1 VRDDAPELPMSIE
14 PQLSPPLSLSLSPM
28 MRQYQELKKRYPDY
42 LLLFR
47 LGDFYELFFED
58 AHEGAALLQI
68 TLTSRQKG
76 EGAIPMAG
84 IPHHAADGYIA
95 RLIRAGRKVAVCEQ
109 MEAPAKGKK
118 LVRREVVRVITPG
131 TLTDTQ
137 YLDGAANNFLL
148 AVHRGGG
155 ALGAALVDV
164 STGEFWVGEAPGE
177 GSALLEAALLRQP
190 AETLV
195 AREAEP
201 ALAARLTA
209 LGLPVTS
216 GEPSWFGLRGA
227 RERLAAHFRAPR
239 PESLGLE
246 GMSAGI
252 QAAGA
257 ALAYVQETQGES
269 LGHMTRLQLLAPG
282 DALMLDPTAVA
293 TLELFERAQDR
304 SARGS
309 MLSMLD
315 RTVTPMGART
325 LRQWLLRPLVDVDAI
340 TRRQDAVAALVTEP
354 ARRAAVRQE
363 LRGIGDLERLSSRAA
378 LGVAH
383 ARDLTGL
390 RGFLGRLTALRDT
403 LVGVTEAPLLS
414 ALGDDITSLPALHKL
429 LEDALEDEPPLTL
442 REGGLIRETWSAELG
457 EIRRG
462 AREARAWIASL
473 EGRERERTGIPTL
486 RVRFNRVFGYGIE
499 VSHAHSAKVPAEYI
513 RRQTLVGAERYVT
526 TELKEYES
534 RVLGAEE
541 RMARLELELFVEIR
555 TAVAAEAPALGRTA
569 RAVGALDA
577 LAALADVAHERGH
590 VRPEIDQGRV
600 LDIADGRHPVLEA
613 VGDGPFTP
621 NDLHLDPDAEQVII
635 LTGPNMSGKSV
646 YMRQAALL
654 VILAQMG
661 AFVPARAARFGMV
674 DRILTRVGA
683 QDNLARGQSTF
694 LVEMVETAS
703 ILRHATERSL
713 ILLDEVGRGTSTFDG
728 LAIAW
733 AVTEELHE
741 RGRGAKVLFATHY
754 HELTA
759 LAEKLPRVRNF
770 HVAVKEW
777 NDEIIFLHKVRPG
790 GTDRSYGIQVAR
802 LAGLPPAVITRARQ
816 ILAELESLPPATAAA
831 GEAPGASPLHAQ
843 LGLFPHASDPLL
855 KELAALDVSSLTPLQ
870 ALNLLADW
878 QQRLKA
884 TP

>member
-1 VRDDAPELPMSIE
+1 
-14 PQLSPPLSLSLSPM
+14 M
-28 MRQYQELKKRYPDY
+28 MQQYRELKKRYPDY

-109 MEAPAKGKK
+109 MEAPGKGKK
-118 LVRREVVRVITPG
+118 IVRREVVRVITPG

-148 AVHRGGG
+148 ALHRAGGSG
-155 ALGAALVDV
+155 TRALGAALVDV
-164 STGEFWVGEAPGE
+164 STGEFWVGESAGDGE
-177 GSALLEAALLRQP
+177 ALLETALLRRP
-190 AETLV
+190 AESLL
-195 AREAEP
+195 ARDAEP
-201 ALAARLTA
+201 TLASRLGA
-209 LGLPVTS
+209 LGLPMTT
-216 GEPSWFGLRGA
+216 GEPTWFALRQA
-227 RERLAAHFRAPR
+227 RERLAAHFRVT
-239 PESLGLE
+239 SLDGL
-246 GMSAGI
+246 GVGDMSVGI

-257 ALAYVQETQGES
+257 ALAYLLETQGES
-269 LGHMTRLQLLAPG
+269 LGHLTRLQRLAPG

-304 SARGS
+304 NVRGS
-309 MLSMLD
+309 LLSMLD
-315 RTVTPMGART
+315 RTATPMGART
-325 LRQWLLRPLVDVDAI
+325 LRQWLLRPLLDI
-340 TRRQDAVAALVTEP
+340 TEIGRRQDAVAALMAEP
-354 ARRAAVRQE
+354 ARRASLRQE

-390 RGFLGRLTALRDT
+390 RSFLGRLAALRDA
-403 LVGVTEAPLLS
+403 LAGLPSPLL
-414 ALGDDITSLPALHKL
+414 ATLGEDITSLPALHKL
-429 LEDALEDEPPLTL
+429 LEDALEDEPPPTL

-462 AREARAWIASL
+462 ARDAREWIASL
-473 EGRERERTGIPTL
+473 EGRERQRTGIPSL

-499 VSHAHSAKVPAEYI
+499 VSHAQAAKVPPEYI
-513 RRQTLVGAERYVT
+513 RRQTLTGAERYVT

-541 RMARLELELFVEIR
+541 RMIKLELELFMEIR
-555 TAVAAEAPALGRTA
+555 AAVAAEAPALLRTA

-577 LAALADVAHERGH
+577 LVALADVAHERGH
-590 VRPEIDQGRV
+590 VRPEIDGGRV
-600 LDIADGRHPVLEA
+600 LDIVEGRHPVLE
-613 VGDGPFTP
+613 VGGDRPFTP
-621 NDLHLDPDAEQVII
+621 NDLRLDPDAEQVII

-646 YMRQAALL
+646 FMRQAALL

-661 AFVPARAARFGMV
+661 ACVPARSARIGV
-674 DRILTRVGA
+674 IDRILTRVGA

-703 ILRHATERSL
+703 ILHHATERSL

-759 LAEKLPRVRNF
+759 LAGTLPRVRNY

-802 LAGLPPAVITRARQ
+802 LAGLPPAVITRARA
-816 ILAELESLPPATAAA
+816 ILSELESARPSAAAEPPA
-831 GEAPGASPLHAQ
+831 EATAQ
-843 LGLFPHASDPLL
+843 LGLFPSAPDPLL
-855 KELAALDVSSLTPLQ
+855 KELAALDVGSVTPLR
-870 ALNLLADW
+870 ALNLLAEW

-884 TP
+884 QP

>member
-1 VRDDAPELPMSIE
+1 
-14 PQLSPPLSLSLSPM
+14 M
-28 MRQYQELKKRYPDY
+28 MQQYQELKKRYPDY

-95 RLIRAGRKVAVCEQ
+95 RLIRAGRKVAICEQ

-148 AVHRGGG
+148 AVHRAGGG
-155 ALGAALVDV
+155 AGRALGVALVDV
-164 STGEFWVGEAPGE
+164 STGEFWIGEAPDDGA
-177 GSALLEAALLRQP
+177 ALLEAALLRQP

-195 AREAEP
+195 ARETEP
-201 ALAARLTA
+201 ALTARLTA

-216 GEPSWFGLRGA
+216 GEPSWFTLRGA
-227 RERLAAHFRAPR
+227 RERLAAHFRAPS

-269 LGHMTRLQLLAPG
+269 LGHITRLQLLAPG

-309 MLSMLD
+309 MLAVLD

-325 LRQWLLRPLVDVDAI
+325 LRQWLLRPLVDVEGI
-340 TRRQDAVAALVTEP
+340 TRRQDAVAALVAEP
-354 ARRAAVRQE
+354 ARRAALRQE

-390 RGFLGRLTALRDT
+390 RGFLGRLTALRGALT
-403 LVGVTEAPLLS
+403 GVTGAPLLA
-414 ALGDDITSLPALHKL
+414 ALSDDVTSLPALHKL

-499 VSHAHSAKVPAEYI
+499 VSHAHTAKVPAEYI

-541 RMARLELELFVEIR
+541 RMARLELELFGEIR
-555 TAVAAEAPALGRTA
+555 AAVAAEAPALGRTA
-569 RAVGALDA
+569 RAVGSLDA
-577 LAALADVAHERGH
+577 LASLADLAHDRGH
-590 VRPEIDQGRV
+590 VRPAIDRDRI

-613 VGDGPFTP
+613 VGEGPFTP
-621 NDLHLDPDAEQVII
+621 NDLHLDPDAGQVII

-661 AFVPARAARFGMV
+661 AFVPARAARIGIV

-703 ILRHATERSL
+703 ILHHATARSL

-741 RGRGAKVLFATHY
+741 RGKGAKVLFATHY

-759 LAEKLPRVRNF
+759 LAETLSRVRNF

-802 LAGLPPAVITRARQ
+802 LAGLPPAVIARARQ
-816 ILAELESLPPATAAA
+816 ILAELESLPPATTTAA
-831 GEAPGASPLHAQ
+831 GEPAGSPPAHAQ

-855 KELAALDVSSLTPLQ
+855 KELAALDVSALTPLQ

-884 TP
+884 AP

>member
-1 VRDDAPELPMSIE
+1 
-14 PQLSPPLSLSLSPM
+14 M
-28 MRQYQELKKRYPDY
+28 MQQYQELKKRYPDY

-95 RLIRAGRKVAVCEQ
+95 RLIRAGRKVAICEQ

-148 AVHRGGG
+148 AVHRAGGG
-155 ALGAALVDV
+155 AGRALGVALVDV
-164 STGEFWVGEAPGE
+164 STGEFWIGEAPDDGA
-177 GSALLEAALLRQP
+177 ALLEAALLRQP

-195 AREAEP
+195 ARETEP
-201 ALAARLTA
+201 ALTARLTA

-216 GEPSWFGLRGA
+216 GEPSWFTLRGA
-227 RERLAAHFRAPR
+227 RERLAAHFRAPS

-269 LGHMTRLQLLAPG
+269 LGHITRLQLLAPG

-309 MLSMLD
+309 MLAVLD

-325 LRQWLLRPLVDVDAI
+325 LRQWLLRPLVDVEGI
-340 TRRQDAVAALVTEP
+340 TRRQDAVAALVAEP
-354 ARRAAVRQE
+354 ARRAALRQE

-390 RGFLGRLTALRDT
+390 RGFLGRLTALRGALT
-403 LVGVTEAPLLS
+403 GVTGAPLLA
-414 ALGDDITSLPALHKL
+414 ALSDDVTSLPALHKL

-499 VSHAHSAKVPAEYI
+499 VSHAHTAKVPAEYV

-541 RMARLELELFVEIR
+541 RMARLELELFGEIR
-555 TAVAAEAPALGRTA
+555 AAVAAEAPALGRTA
-569 RAVGALDA
+569 RAVGSLDA
-577 LAALADVAHERGH
+577 LASLADLAHDRGH
-590 VRPEIDQGRV
+590 VRPTIDRDRI

-613 VGDGPFTP
+613 VGEGPFTP
-621 NDLHLDPDAEQVII
+621 NDLHLDPDAGQVII

-661 AFVPARAARFGMV
+661 AFVPARAARIGIV

-703 ILRHATERSL
+703 ILHHATARSL

-741 RGRGAKVLFATHY
+741 RGKGAKVLFATHY

-759 LAEKLPRVRNF
+759 LAETLSRVRNF

-802 LAGLPPAVITRARQ
+802 LAGLPPAVIARARQ
-816 ILAELESLPPATAAA
+816 ILAELESLPPATTTGA
-831 GEAPGASPLHAQ
+831 GEPAGSPPAHAQ

-855 KELAALDVSSLTPLQ
+855 KELAALDVSALTPLQ

-884 TP
+884 AP

>member
-1 VRDDAPELPMSIE
+1 
-14 PQLSPPLSLSLSPM
+14 M
-28 MRQYQELKKRYPDY
+28 MQQYQELKKRYPDY

-95 RLIRAGRKVAVCEQ
+95 RLIRAGRKVAICEQ

-148 AVHRGGG
+148 AVHRAGGG
-155 ALGAALVDV
+155 AGRALGVALVDV
-164 STGEFWVGEAPGE
+164 STGEFWIGEAPDDGA
-177 GSALLEAALLRQP
+177 ALLEAALLRQP

-195 AREAEP
+195 ARETEP
-201 ALAARLTA
+201 ALTARLTA

-216 GEPSWFGLRGA
+216 GEPSWFTLRGA
-227 RERLAAHFRAPR
+227 RERLAAHFRAPS

-269 LGHMTRLQLLAPG
+269 LGHITRLQLLAPG

-309 MLSMLD
+309 MLAVLD

-325 LRQWLLRPLVDVDAI
+325 LRQWLLRPLVDVEGI
-340 TRRQDAVAALVTEP
+340 TRRQDAVAALVAEP
-354 ARRAAVRQE
+354 ARRAALRQE

-390 RGFLGRLTALRDT
+390 RGFLGRLTALRGALT
-403 LVGVTEAPLLS
+403 GVTGAPLLA
-414 ALGDDITSLPALHKL
+414 ALSDDVTSLPALHKL

-499 VSHAHSAKVPAEYI
+499 VSHAHTAKVPAEYI

-541 RMARLELELFVEIR
+541 RMARLELELFGEIR
-555 TAVAAEAPALGRTA
+555 AAVAAEAPALGRTA
-569 RAVGALDA
+569 RAVGSLDA
-577 LAALADVAHERGH
+577 LASLADLAHDRGH
-590 VRPEIDQGRV
+590 VRPAIDRDRI

-613 VGDGPFTP
+613 VGEGPFTP
-621 NDLHLDPDAEQVII
+621 NDLHLDPDAGQVII

-661 AFVPARAARFGMV
+661 AFVPARAARIGIV

-703 ILRHATERSL
+703 ILHHATARSL

-741 RGRGAKVLFATHY
+741 RGKGAKVLFATHY

-759 LAEKLPRVRNF
+759 LAETLSRVRNF

-802 LAGLPPAVITRARQ
+802 LAGLPPAVIARARQ
-816 ILAELESLPPATAAA
+816 ILAELESLPPATTTGA
-831 GEAPGASPLHAQ
+831 GEPAGSPPAHAQ

-855 KELAALDVSSLTPLQ
+855 KELAALDVSALTPLQ

-884 TP
+884 AP

>member
-1 VRDDAPELPMSIE
+1 
-14 PQLSPPLSLSLSPM
+14 M
-28 MRQYQELKKRYPDY
+28 MQQYQELKKRYPDY

-58 AHEGAALLQI
+58 AHEGAALLHI

-95 RLIRAGRKVAVCEQ
+95 RLIRAGRKVAICEQ

-148 AVHRGGG
+148 AVHRAGGG
-155 ALGAALVDV
+155 AGRALGVALVDV
-164 STGEFWVGEAPGE
+164 STGEFWIGEAPDDGA
-177 GSALLEAALLRQP
+177 ALLEAALLRQP

-195 AREAEP
+195 ARETEP
-201 ALAARLTA
+201 ALTARLTA

-216 GEPSWFGLRGA
+216 GEPSWFTLRGA
-227 RERLAAHFRAPR
+227 RERLAAHFRAPS

-269 LGHMTRLQLLAPG
+269 LGHITRLQLLAPG

-309 MLSMLD
+309 MLAVLD

-325 LRQWLLRPLVDVDAI
+325 LRQWLLRPLVDVEGI
-340 TRRQDAVAALVTEP
+340 TRRQDAVAALVAEP
-354 ARRAAVRQE
+354 ARRAALRQE

-390 RGFLGRLTALRDT
+390 RGFLGRLTALRGALT
-403 LVGVTEAPLLS
+403 GVTGAPLLA
-414 ALGDDITSLPALHKL
+414 ALSDDVTSLPALHKL

-499 VSHAHSAKVPAEYI
+499 VSHAHTAKVPAEYI

-541 RMARLELELFVEIR
+541 RMARLELELFGEIR
-555 TAVAAEAPALGRTA
+555 ATVAAEAPALGRTA
-569 RAVGALDA
+569 RAVGSLDA
-577 LAALADVAHERGH
+577 LASLADLAHDRGH
-590 VRPEIDQGRV
+590 VRPAIDRDRI

-613 VGDGPFTP
+613 VGEGPFTP
-621 NDLHLDPDAEQVII
+621 NDLHLDPDAGQVII

-661 AFVPARAARFGMV
+661 AFVPARAARIGIV

-703 ILRHATERSL
+703 ILHHATARSL

-741 RGRGAKVLFATHY
+741 RGKGAKVLFATHY

-759 LAEKLPRVRNF
+759 LAETLSRVRNF

-802 LAGLPPAVITRARQ
+802 LAGLPPAVIARARQ
-816 ILAELESLPPATAAA
+816 ILAELESLPPATTTGA
-831 GEAPGASPLHAQ
+831 GEPAGSPPAHAQ

-855 KELAALDVSSLTPLQ
+855 KELAALDVSALTPLQ

-884 TP
+884 AP

>member
-1 VRDDAPELPMSIE
+1 MSPMAVPPEPA
-14 PQLSPPLSLSLSPM
+14 LSPPLSPPLSPM
-28 MRQYQELKKRYPDY
+28 MQQYRELKKRYPDY

-109 MEAPAKGKK
+109 MEAPSKGKK
-118 LVRREVVRVITPG
+118 IVRREVVRVITPG

-148 AVHRGGG
+148 ALHRGGG
-155 ALGAALVDV
+155 SIGRALGAALVDV
-164 STGEFWVGEAPGE
+164 STGEFWVGESEGDGE
-177 GSALLEAALLRQP
+177 ALLEAALLRRP
-190 AETLV
+190 AESLL
-195 AREAEP
+195 ARDSER
-201 ALAARLTA
+201 ALASRLGA
-209 LGLPVTS
+209 LGLPVTT
-216 GEPSWFGLRGA
+216 GEPSWFAVRQA
-227 RERLAAHFRAPR
+227 RERVAAHFRVP
-239 PESLGLE
+239 SLDGL
-246 GMSAGI
+246 GVGDMSLGI

-257 ALAYVQETQGES
+257 ALAYLQETQGES
-269 LGHMTRLQLLAPG
+269 LGHLTRLQRLAPG

-293 TLELFERAQDR
+293 TLELFERTQDR
-304 SARGS
+304 SPRGS
-309 MLSMLD
+309 LLSMLD
-315 RTVTPMGART
+315 RTATPMGART
-325 LRQWLLRPLVDVDAI
+325 LRQWLLRPLLDI
-340 TRRQDAVAALVTEP
+340 EEIRRRQDAIAAFIAEP
-354 ARRAAVRQE
+354 ARRAALRQE
-363 LRGIGDLERLSSRAA
+363 LRSIGDLERLSSRAA

-390 RGFLGRLTALRDT
+390 RSFLGRLATLRDA
-403 LVGVTEAPLLS
+403 LGALSSPLLGT
-414 ALGDDITSLPALHKL
+414 LGEEITSLPALHKL
-429 LEDALEDEPPLTL
+429 LEDALEDEPPPTL

-462 AREARAWIASL
+462 AREAREWIASL
-473 EGRERERTGIPTL
+473 EGRERQRTGIPSL

-499 VSHAHSAKVPAEYI
+499 VSHAQSAKVPSEYI
-513 RRQTLVGAERYVT
+513 RRQTLTGAERYVT

-541 RMARLELELFVEIR
+541 RMIKLELELFMEIR
-555 TAVAAEAPALGRTA
+555 AAVAAEAPALLRTA

-590 VRPEIDQGRV
+590 VRPEIDGGRAV
-600 LDIADGRHPVLEA
+600 DIVEGRHPVLE
-613 VGDGPFTP
+613 VGGDRPFTP
-621 NDLHLDPDAEQVII
+621 NDLRMDPDAEQVII

-646 YMRQAALL
+646 FMRQTALL

-661 AFVPARAARFGMV
+661 AYVPARSARIGVV

-703 ILRHATERSL
+703 ILHHATERSL

-759 LAEKLPRVRNF
+759 LAGALLRVRNY

-802 LAGLPPAVITRARQ
+802 LAGLPPAVITRARA
-816 ILAELESLPPATAAA
+816 ILADLESVRPSAVPEGPGDAT
-831 GEAPGASPLHAQ
+831 AQ
-843 LGLFPHASDPLL
+843 LGLFPAAPDPLL
-855 KELAALDVSSLTPLQ
+855 KELAALDVSSLTPLH
-870 ALNLLADW
+870 ALNLLAEW

-884 TP
+884 QP

>member
-1 VRDDAPELPMSIE
+1 
-14 PQLSPPLSLSLSPM
+14 M
-28 MRQYQELKKRYPDY
+28 MQQYQELKKRYPDY

-47 LGDFYELFFED
+47 LGDFYEMFFED

-109 MEAPAKGKK
+109 MEAPSKGKK

-148 AVHRGGG
+148 ALHRAGTGAG
-155 ALGAALVDV
+155 RALGVALVDV
-164 STGEFWVGEAPGE
+164 STGEFWVGEAPGD
-177 GSALLEAALLRQP
+177 GATLLETALLRQP
-190 AETLV
+190 AESLV

-201 ALAARLTA
+201 ALAARLA
-209 LGLPVTS
+209 GLGLPVTS
-216 GEPSWFGLRGA
+216 GEPSWFALRSA
-227 RERLAAHFRAPR
+227 RERLAAHFRVQSLD
-239 PESLGLE
+239 SLGV
-246 GMSAGI
+246 GDMSAGI

-257 ALAYVQETQGES
+257 ALAYVQETQGDS
-269 LGHMTRLQLLAPG
+269 LGHLIRLQRLSPG
-282 DALMLDPTAVA
+282 EALILDPTAVA

-309 MLSMLD
+309 LLSVLD
-315 RTVTPMGART
+315 RTSTPMGARM
-325 LRQWLLRPLVDVDAI
+325 LRQWLLRPLLDMDAI
-340 TRRQDAVAALVTEP
+340 SGRHDAVAALVAEP
-354 ARRAAVRQE
+354 ARQAALRQE

-390 RGFLGRLTALRDT
+390 RGFLGRLTTLRDAMT
-403 LVGVTEAPLLS
+403 GLTAPLLGT
-414 ALGDDITSLPALHKL
+414 LGEDITSLPALHKL
-429 LEDALEDEPPLTL
+429 LEDALEDEPPLVL

-462 AREARAWIASL
+462 SRDAREWIASL

-499 VSHAHSAKVPAEYI
+499 VGHAHTSKVPAEYI

-526 TELKEYES
+526 AELKEYES

-541 RMARLELELFVEIR
+541 RMAKLELELFMEVR
-555 TAVAAEAPALGRTA
+555 AAVAAEAPALLRTA

-577 LAALADVAHERGH
+577 LASLAEVAHDRGH
-590 VRPEIDQGRV
+590 VRPEIDQERI
-600 LDIADGRHPVLEA
+600 LDIADGRHPVLET
-613 VGDGPFTP
+613 GGERPFTP
-621 NDLHLDPDAEQVII
+621 NDLRLDPETEQVMI

-646 YMRQAALL
+646 FMRQAALL
-654 VILAQMG
+654 VIMAQMG
-661 AFVPARAARFGMV
+661 AFVPARSARIGLV

-703 ILRHATERSL
+703 ILHNATERSL

-759 LAEKLPRVRNF
+759 LADKLPRVRNF

-802 LAGLPPAVITRARQ
+802 LAGLPPAVITRAKD
-816 ILAELESLPPATAAA
+816 ILAELESLPRAAA
-831 GEAPGASPLHAQ
+831 GAAAMPQSPQ
-843 LGLFPHASDPLL
+843 LGLFPHAADPLL
-855 KELAALDVSSLTPLQ
+855 KELAALDVSALTPLQ
-870 ALNLLADW
+870 ALNLLAEW

-884 TP
+884 QP